1 MSDNNK
7 RLTQMTSS
15 GGWGAKIGPGVLSQ
29 ILSRLPKN
37 YDENLI
43 VGYDTSDDAAV
54 YKINDDLVIIQTV
67 DFFPPIVDDPYTFG
81 QIAAANAISDIYAMG
96 AIPKIAMNII
106 SIPSCLPIETIE
118 AILQGGYQKAL
129 EAGITIAGGHSIQ
142 DPEPKFGL
150 CVTGFAKPSEVLT
163 NSGAKVGDY
172 IVITKPI
179 GTGILSTAASM
190 NMLSVDG
197 YNLMVKYMTM
207 LNREGR
213 DAIVPHKPTACTDVT
228 GFGLLGHLLEMAEG
242 SNVTIELNSKEVPLI
257 AGAYEFALEDIFPGG
272 AYKNLAYVK
281 NKFTAENIPQ
291 VMLDILC
298 DPQTSGGL
306 MASMS
311 ETDAIELCKE
321 YKDAKIIARVLE
333 KGEKSIII
341 I

>member
-1 MSDNNK
+1 
-7 RLTQMTSS
+7 
-15 GGWGAKIGPGVLSQ
+15 
-29 ILSRLPKN
+29 
-37 YDENLI
+37 
-43 VGYDTSDDAAV
+43 
-54 YKINDDLVIIQTV
+54 
-67 DFFPPIVDDPYTFG
+67 
-81 QIAAANAISDIYAMG
+81 
-96 AIPKIAMNII
+96 
-106 SIPSCLPIETIE
+106 
-118 AILQGGYQKAL
+118 
-129 EAGITIAGGHSIQ
+129 
-142 DPEPKFGL
+142 
-150 CVTGFAKPSEVLT
+150 
-163 NSGAKVGDY
+163 
-172 IVITKPI
+172 
-179 GTGILSTAASM
+179 SM

-228 GFGLLGHLLEMAEG
+228 GFGLLGHLSEMAEG

-257 AGAYEFALEDIFPGG
+257 DGAYEFALEDIFPGG

-291 VMLDILC
+291 VMIDILC